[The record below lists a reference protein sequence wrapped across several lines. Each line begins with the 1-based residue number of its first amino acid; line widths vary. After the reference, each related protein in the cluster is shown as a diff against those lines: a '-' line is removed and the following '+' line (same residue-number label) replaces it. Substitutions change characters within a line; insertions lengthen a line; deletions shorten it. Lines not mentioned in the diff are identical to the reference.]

1 LIRFGWRCFL
11 SLPGIRVPAADGGF
25 ELIRASFEP
34 PAEHPIAS
42 PRISVVS
49 AITFRKAAIVCT
61 IGACTPGCSNED
73 LLY

>member
-1 LIRFGWRCFL
+1 VIRFGCRCFL
-11 SLPGIRVPAADGGF
+11 SSPGVGVPVADGGF
-25 ELIRASFEP
+25 ELIRPSFET

-49 AITFRKAAIVCT
+49 AISFRKAAIVCT

-73 LLY
+73 FLF